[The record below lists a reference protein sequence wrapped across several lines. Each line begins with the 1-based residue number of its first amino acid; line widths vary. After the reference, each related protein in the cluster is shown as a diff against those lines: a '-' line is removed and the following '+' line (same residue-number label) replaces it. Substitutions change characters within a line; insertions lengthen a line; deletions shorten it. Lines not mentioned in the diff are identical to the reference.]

1 MDEKD
6 FEKSTLADG
15 LGLKL
20 VEALQNQTNADGDYI
35 EQPIKIA
42 EEKTEIKPAPSY
54 KAELPK
60 INISSDNY
68 VLSENVTKLIHLVNS
83 LPADVSKQT
92 GAIIIKQTMEAM
104 GTSMRD
110 LMMEAK
116 QVQENINGNI
126 RSCMSDIEEAKAS
139 IKAHEAQIKSYKNLS
154 TELNDLVG
162 LFIVTEK

>member
-6 FEKSTLADG
+6 LEKSTLADG

-35 EQPIKIA
+35 EEPVKIY
-42 EEKTEIKPAPSY
+42 EEKTELKS
-54 KAELPK
+54 ELPQ

-92 GAIIIKQTMEAM
+92 GAVIIKQTMEAM

-110 LMMEAK
+110 LMIEAK

-139 IKAHEAQIKSYKNLS
+139 IKSHEAQIKSYKNLS

-162 LFIVTEK
+162 LFIITEK

>member
-6 FEKSTLADG
+6 LEKSTLADG

-20 VEALQNQTNADGDYI
+20 VAALQSQTDEDGDYI
-35 EQPIKIA
+35 EVAPKAPEKIEPVQEFA
-42 EEKTEIKPAPSY
+42 
-54 KAELPK
+54 K
-60 INISSDNY
+60 INVSSDTY

-104 GTSMRD
+104 GISMKD
-110 LMMEAK
+110 LMGEAK

-126 RSCMSDIEEAKAS
+126 RNCMGDIEEAKAT
-139 IKAHEAQIKSYKNLS
+139 IKKLESQIKSYKNLS
-154 TELNDLVG
+154 AELNDLVG
-162 LFIVTEK
+162 LFIMTEKKD

>member
-1 MDEKD
+1 MDDKNLER
-6 FEKSTLADG
+6 STLADG

-35 EQPIKIA
+35 EEPVKIA
-42 EEKTEIKPAPSY
+42 EERTELKS
-54 KAELPK
+54 EFPK
-60 INISSDNY
+60 INVSSDNY

-110 LMMEAK
+110 LMIEAN
-116 QVQENINGNI
+116 QVQENINSNI
-126 RSCMSDIEEAKAS
+126 RTCMSDIEEAKAT
-139 IKAHEAQIKSYKNLS
+139 IKILESQIKSYKNLS
-154 TELNDLVG
+154 EELNDLVG

>member
-6 FEKSTLADG
+6 LEKGTLADG

-20 VEALQNQTNADGDYI
+20 VAALQNQTDTDGDYI
-35 EQPIKIA
+35 EEPVVVPA
-42 EEKTEIKPAPSY
+42 EKTEIKPAKSTPQ
-54 KAELPK
+54 
-60 INISSDNY
+60 INVSSDNY

-104 GTSMRD
+104 GISMKD
-110 LMMEAK
+110 LIIEAK
-116 QVQENINGNI
+116 QVQENINTNI
-126 RSCMSDIEEAKAS
+126 RNCMSDIEEAKAT
-139 IKAHEAQIKSYKNLS
+139 IKNLESQIGDYKNLS

-162 LFIVTEK
+162 LFIVTEPK

>member
-35 EQPIKIA
+35 EEPLI
-42 EEKTEIKPAPSY
+42 EEKKPSF
-54 KAELPK
+54 KSELPK

-68 VLSENVTKLIHLVNS
+68 VLSDNVTKLIHLVNS

-110 LMMEAK
+110 LMIEAK

>member
-35 EQPIKIA
+35 EEPIKIA
-42 EEKTEIKPAPSY
+42 EEKTELKSSART
-54 KAELPK
+54 ELPK
-60 INISSDNY
+60 INISSDTY
-68 VLSENVTKLIHLVNS
+68 VLSENITKLIHLVNS

-139 IKAHEAQIKSYKNLS
+139 IKTHEAQIKSYKNLS

>member
-6 FEKSTLADG
+6 LEKGTLADG

-20 VEALQNQTNADGDYI
+20 VAALQNQTDAEGNYI
-35 EQPIKIA
+35 EETIVAPV
-42 EEKTEIKPAPSY
+42 EKTEIKPDKPA
-54 KAELPK
+54 LQ
-60 INISSDNY
+60 INVSSDNY

-83 LPADVSKQT
+83 LPPDVSKQT

-104 GTSMRD
+104 GISMKD
-110 LMMEAK
+110 LMIEAK
-116 QVQENINGNI
+116 QVQENINTNI

-139 IKAHEAQIKSYKNLS
+139 IKNLESQIGDYKNLS

-162 LFIVTEK
+162 LFIVTEPK